1 MNGPL
6 DALTLPTA
14 LKARRSLYQMRRT
27 ESASV
32 SQAGG
37 SQAWE
42 RATPVW
48 AFELETAPLSAAE
61 LAAWRVFFHKL
72 RGGQNTFLAW
82 DKWHETPIAYI
93 GVADPPA
100 MTFDETDKTW
110 DSTSDWT
117 FDETGKPW
125 GAPYLTALDESA
137 GTIDI
142 GGLPSGFVI
151 TAGDPAGWFDGMNYR
166 RHIALETLTESSG
179 AISGLSL
186 DPPPR
191 ALPGVGGVILPVSL
205 VLYRVPCEMRV
216 DASSVEIPLDHN
228 VNATVRFRAEQIFR
242 KR

>member
-6 DALTLPTA
+6 DALALPTP
-14 LKARRSLYQMRRT
+14 LKARRSRYQLRRT

-32 SQAGG
+32 SQSGG

-48 AFELETAPLSAAE
+48 RFELETAPLSAAE

-82 DKWHETPIAYI
+82 DKWHETPLAYI

-125 GAPYLTALDESA
+125 GAPYLTAIDEAA

-142 GGLPSGFVI
+142 AGLPSAGVL
-151 TAGDPAGWFDGMNYR
+151 TADDPVSWFDGVNYR
-166 RHIALETLTESSG
+166 RHVVLDTLTATAG
-179 AISGLSL
+179 AISDIPL
-186 DPPPR
+186 DPLPR
-191 ALPGVGGVILPVSL
+191 ALPGTGGVAFPVPV
-205 VLYRVPCEMRV
+205 VLYRPPCEMRI
-216 DASSVEIPLDHN
+216 DISSVDVPLDHDI
-228 VNATVRFRAEQIFR
+228 NATVRFEAEQIFR
-242 KR
+242 KV